1 MTIYFL
7 LAHQCTLRQPGLASF
22 NPDEDQI
29 LLVEEHADNL
39 WREMHQ
45 HRIVHAWSIQRH
57 FTQSIN
63 PNEWPHF
70 YMKKDRFEQGL
81 DHAMTDSPDASLH
94 LHWPTD
100 WHLRERLKN
109 WIADN
114 PAVNVNYSE
123 ETGFII
129 PGKEWESHLP
139 QNGSWKLDPIY
150 RQFRKTYNI
159 LMTPEGKPEG
169 GAWSFDKENRKKV
182 PQDLTFPAPAI
193 PDQDSITKE
202 VIDEVSAKFPDTYGD
217 AKTFGQPVTETG
229 AGQLLAHFISHRL
242 VSFGDYQDAMRQHD
256 PYMSHSILSAAINA
270 SLLDPMEV
278 IQAAEKAYHDGL
290 APLNAVEGFIRQI
303 LGWREYIRGVYL
315 VSMPSYQ
322 EVNAL
327 GHNRDLPDMFWTGE
341 TRMLC
346 MADTVKGLL
355 ETGYTHHIQRLMILG
370 NFANLI
376 GAKPQQVSNWF
387 YTMYT
392 DALDW
397 VVLPNV
403 LGMAL
408 FADGGSMSTKP
419 YVASGKY
426 VQRMSHYCKDCAYN
440 VNEKYGPNACPF
452 NSLYWDFLER
462 HEEKF
467 RENPRMKVIYKHLD
481 NRDNQDITNQKATV
495 KSIFSRLDRQIL

>member
-1 MTIYFL
+1 MTVYFL
-7 LAHQCTLRQPGLASF
+7 LSHQCTLRQPGLRSF
-22 NPDEDQI
+22 DPDEDRI
-29 LLVEEHADNL
+29 LIVEEHAQER
-39 WREMHQ
+39 WKEVHQ

-57 FTQSIN
+57 FAQSLKQID
-63 PNEWPHF
+63 WTCF
-70 YMKKDRFEQGL
+70 YMKKGHFEEGL
-81 DHAMTDSPDASLH
+81 DDMFYESPGETLH

-100 WHLRERLKN
+100 WHLRERLRIWMSN
-109 WIADN
+109 N
-114 PAVNVNYSE
+114 PDINVTFSE

-129 PGKEWESHLP
+129 PGKDWKIHLP
-139 QNGSWKLDPIY
+139 ESRSWKLDPLY
-150 RQFRKTYNI
+150 RQFRKTYHI
-159 LMTPEGKPEG
+159 LMTDDGKPEG
-169 GAWSFDKENRKKV
+169 GAWSFDKENRKKA
-182 PQDLTFPAPAI
+182 PEDLTFPAPVM
-193 PDQDSITKE
+193 PEQGRITRD
-202 VIDEVSAKFPDTYGD
+202 VIEEVSTQFPHAYGD
-217 AKTFGQPVTETG
+217 ARTFEQPVTE
-229 AGQLLAHFISHRL
+229 ADAQNLLTHFIHNRL
-242 VSFGDYQDAMRQHD
+242 ATFGDFQDAMRQKD

-270 SLLDPMEV
+270 SLLDPMDV
-278 IQAAEKAYHDGL
+278 IKEAEAAYYNGL

-315 VSMPSYQ
+315 VSMPAYQ

-327 GHNRDLPDMFWTGE
+327 GHNRELPDMFWTGE
-341 TRMLC
+341 TRMHC
-346 MADTVKGLL
+346 IADTVQGLL

-376 GAKPQQVSNWF
+376 GARPQQVSNWF

-408 FADGGSMSTKP
+408 FADGGTMSTKP

-440 VNEKYGPNACPF
+440 VNEKYGPDACPF

-481 NRDNQDITNQKATV
+481 NRDDQDKTNQKATV
-495 KSIFSRLDRQIL
+495 KSIFSRIDRQIL